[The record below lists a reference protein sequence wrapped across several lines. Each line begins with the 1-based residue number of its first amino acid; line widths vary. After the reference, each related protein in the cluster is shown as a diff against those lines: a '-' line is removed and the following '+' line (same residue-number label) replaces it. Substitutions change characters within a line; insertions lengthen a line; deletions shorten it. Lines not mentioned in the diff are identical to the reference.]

1 MASQVAHA
9 GETMAT
15 DTDWDE
21 TRMESA
27 MARLQEMHVQL
38 RDAIPQLVNPMLVP
52 HPSPEG
58 LYSNYAQN
66 VATTRSIA
74 KELSDLYHED
84 ETREMFK
91 RGEESR
97 AQNTEVPIW
106 QVAEHEDW
114 LDVRK
119 VDTPFKTSTVDSAVK
134 TSQRQTTE
142 AIKATLEKFKEVH
155 SDIES
160 AFDERSRTLKIT
172 LPAPDHIEYAVAIQ
186 PEDSADPTYTVTC
199 NKTSKMHTTM
209 MRNINSIASKQ
220 DLDHLL
226 DLLGSYKGVRSQRC
240 CECGRVFD
248 RDAQLPLERRE
259 QKNKKPDG
267 HHRVQWQPLHSGCR

>member
-9 GETMAT
+9 GESMIS

-38 RDAIPQLVNPMLVP
+38 RQLRDAIPQLVNPMLVS

-58 LYSNYAQN
+58 LYSDYAQN
-66 VATTRSIA
+66 VAITRSSA
-74 KELSDLYHED
+74 KELSNLYHQD

-97 AQNTEVPIW
+97 AQNTEVRIW

-119 VDTPFKTSTVDSAVK
+119 VDTSFKTSTVDSAVK
-134 TSQRQTTE
+134 TSQKQTTE
-142 AIKATLEKFKEVH
+142 GIKATLEKFKEAH
-155 SDIES
+155 ADIQS
-160 AFDERSRTLKIT
+160 AFDERSRVLKVI
-172 LPAPDHIEYAVAIQ
+172 
-186 PEDSADPTYTVTC
+186 
-199 NKTSKMHTTM
+199 
-209 MRNINSIASKQ
+209 KQ
-220 DLDHLL
+220 SLALDMN
-226 DLLGSYKGVRSQRC
+226 GI
-240 CECGRVFD
+240 
-248 RDAQLPLERRE
+248 
-259 QKNKKPDG
+259 
-267 HHRVQWQPLHSGCR
+267 

>member
-1 MASQVAHA
+1 
-9 GETMAT
+9 
-15 DTDWDE
+15 
-21 TRMESA
+21 
-27 MARLQEMHVQL
+27 
-38 RDAIPQLVNPMLVP
+38 MLVP

-160 AFDERSRTLKIT
+160 AFDERSRTLKVIK
-172 LPAPDHIEYAVAIQ
+172 Q
-186 PEDSADPTYTVTC
+186 
-199 NKTSKMHTTM
+199 
-209 MRNINSIASKQ
+209 SI
-220 DLDHLL
+220 DRLL
-226 DLLGSYKGVRSQRC
+226 LT
-240 CECGRVFD
+240 
-248 RDAQLPLERRE
+248 
-259 QKNKKPDG
+259 
-267 HHRVQWQPLHSGCR
+267 

>member
-119 VDTPFKTSTVDSAVK
+119 VDTPFKTSTVDSA
-134 TSQRQTTE
+134 
-142 AIKATLEKFKEVH
+142 
-155 SDIES
+155 
-160 AFDERSRTLKIT
+160 IT